1 MTEIYVIE
9 IPHQLPPKLA
19 PFSERMLSGEP
30 VTFQVYKSEEELA
43 YGYEEGIPAKAL
55 QILRQHGAVVLAGI
69 RDGIEWQ
76 APSEADE
83 FALRCES
90 AFGDNHWYA
99 IGTLE
104 ELLKRLPNHQ
114 RLKATTLI
122 EGEMS

>member
-1 MTEIYVIE
+1 MSEIYILE
-9 IPHQLPPKLA
+9 IPHQLPPKLN
-19 PFSERMLSGEP
+19 PFSERLLRDEP

-43 YGYEEGIPAKAL
+43 CDYEDGMPIKAL
-55 QILRQHGAVVLAGI
+55 QILREHGAVVLAGI

-76 APSEADE
+76 VPSEADE

-104 ELLKRLPNHQ
+104 ELLKRLPSHQ
-114 RLKATTLI
+114 RDKATILI
-122 EGEMS
+122 EQLP